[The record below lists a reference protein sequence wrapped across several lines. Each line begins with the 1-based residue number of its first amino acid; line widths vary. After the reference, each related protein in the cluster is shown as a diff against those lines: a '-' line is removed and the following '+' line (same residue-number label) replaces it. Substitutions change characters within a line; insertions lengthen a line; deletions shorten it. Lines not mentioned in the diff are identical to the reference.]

1 MSAKSLGTEADSLF
15 WPGFVDAIAC
25 LVLNLLFLTMV
36 LTIAVFVLGQGQ
48 SSHEKDLLA
57 RQNAEKTLLAYQALE
72 QQKAGRL
79 PSTRPANTAPD
90 QASASRAAVSPRTEP
105 KTGAKPFAADDVR
118 VSQDVNSHALLSI
131 TFNSQAVAVPEDK
144 RAALIARLREIDAVQ
159 PGQAY
164 ELHIAT
170 DTTLADERRN
180 AYTRAMAVRDLMME
194 AGIRPLSITL
204 RMESGGIAGD
214 DAAMRIYLRKD

>member
-1 MSAKSLGTEADSLF
+1 MSAKSLGSEADSLF

-57 RQNAEKTLLAYQALE
+57 RQSAEKTLLEYKALE
-72 QQKAGRL
+72 QQKAAHAPG
-79 PSTRPANTAPD
+79 TRPETAAPNQANAP
-90 QASASRAAVSPRTEP
+90 RAAISPRTEP
-105 KTGAKPFAADDVR
+105 KTGAKPFAAGDVR
-118 VSQDVNSHALLSI
+118 VSQDVNSQALLSI
-131 TFNSQAVAVPEDK
+131 SFNSQMVAVPDDR
-144 RAALIARLREIDAVQ
+144 RAALIAKLREIDAAQ
-159 PGQAY
+159 PGRAY

-180 AYTRAMAVRDLMME
+180 AYSRAMAVRDLMME

-204 RMESGGIAGD
+204 RMESGGVAGE

>member
-1 MSAKSLGTEADSLF
+1 MHAKSLGTEADSLF

-48 SSHEKDLLA
+48 STHEKDLLA
-57 RQNAEKTLLAYQALE
+57 RQTAEKKLLEYKALE
-72 QQKAGRL
+72 QY
-79 PSTRPANTAPD
+79 
-90 QASASRAAVSPRTEP
+90 RAAHAPNTPLDKVTP
-105 KTGAKPFAADDVR
+105 KTGVKPAAAGDVR
-118 VSQDVNSHALLSI
+118 VTQDVNSHALVSVI
-131 TFNSQAVAVPEDK
+131 FNNQTVAVPDDK
-144 RAALIARLREIDAVQ
+144 RAALIAKLREIDAAQ

-180 AYTRAMAVRDLMME
+180 AYSRAMSVRDLMLE

-204 RMESGGIAGD
+204 RMESGGTVAD
-214 DAAMRIYLRKD
+214 EAVMRVYLRTDQK

>member
-1 MSAKSLGTEADSLF
+1 MHAKSLGTEADSLF

-48 SSHEKDLLA
+48 STHEKDLLA
-57 RQNAEKTLLAYQALE
+57 RQTAEKKLLDYQTLERQ
-72 QQKAGRL
+72 
-79 PSTRPANTAPD
+79 
-90 QASASRAAVSPRTEP
+90 RAAQAANATPADKDAPRVAP
-105 KTGAKPFAADDVR
+105 KTGVKPIAAGDVR
-118 VSQDVNSHALLSI
+118 VTQDVNSKALVSI
-131 TFNSQAVAVPEDK
+131 TFNNQAVAVPDDK
-144 RAALIARLREIDAVQ
+144 RAALIATLRQIDAAQ

-170 DTTLADERRN
+170 DTSLADERRN
-180 AYTRAMAVRDLMME
+180 AYSRAMSVRDLMLE

-204 RMESGGIAGD
+204 RMESGGVVTD
-214 DAAMRIYLRKD
+214 DAVMRVYRRKD